1 MNHSKIFLIS
11 TIVLMGLSSCVN
23 EEVPA
28 YENGSGKMQL
38 EVDILKPKTTRA
50 TVDTKDFPVTLL
62 DAEGNPLEG
71 HKYDKATD
79 VPKQIQLPV
88 GQYAAESHSPFE
100 FEKIMDKPYYKGIEE
115 FYIRKDMNTKV
126 EVTCRMANG
135 SFEVKFSDA
144 FHSVFRAW
152 NIMINDG
159 AETAISYSATDEMP
173 LPKKYMRFEE
183 ETSQIFVNFVGVTN
197 EGSRITMSNT
207 LTKEQASEQYDDDNP
222 NFSGGDA
229 IVLNFTPVESTE
241 GDITGIT
248 LKADIQFEE
257 SEITYPLEV
266 EEKGT
271 TGGEEGGD
279 TPGEGGDTPGGE
291 TGEDDVITLNLP
303 EPISFVA
310 GEGEN
315 MDPRKGDTYLAAL
328 NGLKSIMVS
337 VVSTSDEMNE
347 MLPALGAE
355 YTNDEHKVDLINGTE
370 VIGNQGLKDLF
381 ASVGQELDVPNEGD
395 KEYTFPIGNFF
406 SLLDILPG
414 VHTFN
419 LIVTDMNGISK
430 SGSVQ
435 ITITE

>member
-1 MNHSKIFLIS
+1 MNHPKIILIS
-11 TIVLMGLSSCVN
+11 AIVMMGLSSCVN

-38 EVDILKPKTTRA
+38 EVDVLKPKSTRA

-62 DAEGNPLEG
+62 NAEGNPLGG
-71 HKYDKATD
+71 HKYNKVSE

-100 FEKIMDKPYYKGIEE
+100 FEKIMDKPYYKGIED

-135 SFEVKFSDA
+135 SFEVKFSDT
-144 FHSVFRAW
+144 FHEVFKAW

-159 AETAISYSATDEMP
+159 TETAIAYSATDVLP
-173 LPKKYMRFEE
+173 LPKRYMRFEDK
-183 ETSQIFVNFVGVTN
+183 TSEIFVNFVGVTN

-271 TGGEEGGD
+271 NGEEEGGD
-279 TPGEGGDTPGGE
+279 NPGEGGDTPGGE
-291 TGEDDVITLNLP
+291 NSGDENAITLNLP
-303 EPISFVA
+303 KDMTVSVST
-310 GEGEN
+310 
-315 MDPRKGDTYLAAL
+315 DPALGDTYIASEH
-328 NGLKSIMVS
+328 GLKSIKVKMS
-337 VVSTSDEMNE
+337 STSADMISSLQDLSGNYNGVDFINGAEVVGNDEMIR
-347 MLPALGAE
+347 LFSDLGQTLA
-355 YTNDEHKVDLINGTE
+355 IPS
-370 VIGNQGLKDLF
+370 Q
-381 ASVGQELDVPNEGD
+381 GD

-406 SLLDILPG
+406 TLLAFLPG
-414 VHTFN
+414 EHTFT
-419 LIVTDMNGISK
+419 LTITDMQGNTKDGLLK
-430 SGSVQ
+430 LAV
-435 ITITE
+435 E

>member
-11 TIVLMGLSSCVN
+11 AIVLMGLSSCVN

-88 GQYAAESHSPFE
+88 GKYAAESHSPFE

-115 FYIRKDMNTKV
+115 FYIRKDINTEV
-126 EVTCRMANG
+126 EVICRMANG
-135 SFEVKFSDA
+135 SFEVNFSDA
-144 FHSVFRAW
+144 FHAVFRAW

-159 AETAISYSATDEMP
+159 TETAISYSATDEMP

-222 NFSGGDA
+222 YFSGGDA

-257 SEITYPLEV
+257 SEVTYPLEV

-271 TGGEEGGD
+271 SGGEEGGD
-279 TPGEGGDTPGGE
+279 TPGEGGGDTPGEGGDE
-291 TGEDDVITLNLP
+291 SDAITLNLP
-303 EPISFVA
+303 EDMTVSVST
-310 GEGEN
+310 
-315 MDPRKGDTYLAAL
+315 DPALGDTYIASEY
-328 NGLKSIMVS
+328 GLKSIKVKMS
-337 VVSTSDEMNE
+337 STSEDMISSLQDLAGNYNGVDFIN
-347 MLPALGAE
+347 GAE
-355 YTNDEHKVDLINGTE
+355 V
-370 VIGNQGLKDLF
+370 VGNQEMVRLFGDL
-381 ASVGQELDVPNEGD
+381 GQTLAVPAESD

-406 SLLDILPG
+406 TLLAFLPG
-414 VHTFN
+414 EHTFT
-419 LIVTDMNGISK
+419 LTITDMQGNAKDGILK
-430 SGSVQ
+430 LTV
-435 ITITE
+435 E

>member
-1 MNHSKIFLIS
+1 MNHPKIILIS
-11 TIVLMGLSSCVN
+11 AIVMMGLSSCVN

-38 EVDILKPKTTRA
+38 EVDVLKPKSTRA

-71 HKYDKATD
+71 HKYNKVTE

-100 FEKIMDKPYYKGIEE
+100 FEKIMDKPYYKGIED

-135 SFEVKFSDA
+135 SFEVKFSDT
-144 FHSVFRAW
+144 FHEVFKAW

-159 AETAISYSATDEMP
+159 TETAIAYSATDVLP
-173 LPKKYMRFEE
+173 LPKRYMRFEDK
-183 ETSQIFVNFVGVTN
+183 TSEIFVNFVGVTN

-271 TGGEEGGD
+271 NGEEEGGD
-279 TPGEGGDTPGGE
+279 NPGEGGDTPGGE
-291 TGEDDVITLNLP
+291 NSGDENAITLNLP
-303 EPISFVA
+303 KDMTVSVST
-310 GEGEN
+310 
-315 MDPRKGDTYLAAL
+315 DPALGDTYIASEH
-328 NGLKSIMVS
+328 GLKSIKVKMS
-337 VVSTSDEMNE
+337 STSDEMISSLQDLSRNYNGVDFIN
-347 MLPALGAE
+347 GAE
-355 YTNDEHKVDLINGTE
+355 VVGNDEMIRLFSDL
-370 VIGNQGLKDLF
+370 
-381 ASVGQELDVPNEGD
+381 GQTLAIPSQGD

-406 SLLDILPG
+406 TLLAFLPG
-414 VHTFN
+414 EHTFT
-419 LIVTDMNGISK
+419 LTITDMQGNTKDGLLK
-430 SGSVQ
+430 LAV
-435 ITITE
+435 E

>member
-1 MNHSKIFLIS
+1 MNHPKIILIS
-11 TIVLMGLSSCVN
+11 AIVMMGLSSCVN

-38 EVDILKPKTTRA
+38 EVDVLKPKSTRA

-62 DAEGNPLEG
+62 NAEGNPLGG
-71 HKYDKATD
+71 HKYNKVSE

-100 FEKIMDKPYYKGIEE
+100 FEKIMDKPYYKGIED

-135 SFEVKFSDA
+135 SFEVKFSDT
-144 FHSVFRAW
+144 FHEVFKAW

-159 AETAISYSATDEMP
+159 TETAIAYSATDVLP
-173 LPKKYMRFEE
+173 LPKRYMRFEDK
-183 ETSQIFVNFVGVTN
+183 TSEIFVNFVGVTN

-271 TGGEEGGD
+271 NDEEEGGD
-279 TPGEGGDTPGGE
+279 NPGEGGDTPGGE
-291 TGEDDVITLNLP
+291 NSGDENAITLNLP
-303 EPISFVA
+303 KDMTVSVST
-310 GEGEN
+310 
-315 MDPRKGDTYLAAL
+315 DPALGDTYIASEH
-328 NGLKSIMVS
+328 GLKSIKVKMS
-337 VVSTSDEMNE
+337 STSDEMISSLQDLSRNYNGVDFIN
-347 MLPALGAE
+347 GAE
-355 YTNDEHKVDLINGTE
+355 VVGNDEMIRLFSDL
-370 VIGNQGLKDLF
+370 
-381 ASVGQELDVPNEGD
+381 GQTLAIPSQGD

-406 SLLDILPG
+406 TLLAFLPG
-414 VHTFN
+414 EHTFT
-419 LIVTDMNGISK
+419 LTITDMQGNTKDGLLK
-430 SGSVQ
+430 LAV
-435 ITITE
+435 E

>member
-1 MNHSKIFLIS
+1 MNHPKIILIS
-11 TIVLMGLSSCVN
+11 AIVMMGLSSCVN

-38 EVDILKPKTTRA
+38 EVDVLKPKSTRA

-62 DAEGNPLEG
+62 NAEGNPLGG
-71 HKYDKATD
+71 HKYNKVSE

-88 GQYAAESHSPFE
+88 GQYAAVSHSPFE
-100 FEKIMDKPYYKGIEE
+100 FEKIMDKPYYKGIED

-135 SFEVKFSDA
+135 SFEVKFSDT
-144 FHSVFRAW
+144 FHEVFKAW

-159 AETAISYSATDEMP
+159 TETAIAYSATDVLP
-173 LPKKYMRFEE
+173 LPKRYMRFEDK
-183 ETSQIFVNFVGVTN
+183 TSEIFVNFVGVTN

-271 TGGEEGGD
+271 NGEEEGGD
-279 TPGEGGDTPGGE
+279 NPGEGGDTPGGE
-291 TGEDDVITLNLP
+291 NSGDENTITLNLP
-303 EPISFVA
+303 KDMTVSVST
-310 GEGEN
+310 
-315 MDPRKGDTYLAAL
+315 DPALGDTYIASEH
-328 NGLKSIMVS
+328 GLKSIKVKMS
-337 VVSTSDEMNE
+337 STSDEMISSLQDLSRNYNGVDFIN
-347 MLPALGAE
+347 GAE
-355 YTNDEHKVDLINGTE
+355 VVGNDEMIRLFSDL
-370 VIGNQGLKDLF
+370 
-381 ASVGQELDVPNEGD
+381 GQTLAIPSQGD

-406 SLLDILPG
+406 TLLAFLPG
-414 VHTFN
+414 EHTFT
-419 LIVTDMNGISK
+419 LTITDMQGNTKDGLLK
-430 SGSVQ
+430 LAV
-435 ITITE
+435 E

>member
-1 MNHSKIFLIS
+1 MNHSKIILIS

-23 EEVPA
+23 EEIPA
-28 YENGSGKMQL
+28 YKNGSGKMQL
-38 EVDILKPKTTRA
+38 EVDVLKPKSTRA

-71 HKYDKATD
+71 HKYNKVTE

-100 FEKIMDKPYYKGIEE
+100 LEKIMDKPYYKGVQD
-115 FYIRKDMNTKV
+115 FYIRKDMNTEV

-144 FHSVFRAW
+144 FHAVFRAW

-159 AETAISYSATDEMP
+159 TETAIAYSATDEMP

-183 ETSQIFVNFVGVTN
+183 GTSQIFVNFVGVTN

-248 LKADIQFEE
+248 LKADILFEE
-257 SEITYPLEV
+257 SEVTYPLEV
-266 EEKGT
+266 EEKDT

-291 TGEDDVITLNLP
+291 NSGNENAITLNLP
-303 EPISFVA
+303 KDMTVS
-310 GEGEN
+310 GST
-315 MDPRKGDTYLAAL
+315 DPALGDTYIASEH
-328 NGLKSIMVS
+328 GLKSIKVKMS
-337 VVSTSDEMNE
+337 STSADMISSLQDLSGNYNGVDFINGAEVVGNDEMIR
-347 MLPALGAE
+347 LFSDLGQTLA
-355 YTNDEHKVDLINGTE
+355 IPS
-370 VIGNQGLKDLF
+370 Q
-381 ASVGQELDVPNEGD
+381 GD

-406 SLLDILPG
+406 TLLAFLSG
-414 VHTFN
+414 EHTFT
-419 LIVTDMNGISK
+419 LTITDMQGNTKDGLLK
-430 SGSVQ
+430 LTV
-435 ITITE
+435 E

>member
-1 MNHSKIFLIS
+1 MNHPKIILIS
-11 TIVLMGLSSCVN
+11 AIVMMGLSSCVN

-38 EVDILKPKTTRA
+38 EVDVLKPKSTRA

-62 DAEGNPLEG
+62 NAEGNPLGG
-71 HKYDKATD
+71 HKYNKVSE

-88 GQYAAESHSPFE
+88 GQYAAVSHSPFE
-100 FEKIMDKPYYKGIEE
+100 FEKIMDKPYYKGIED

-135 SFEVKFSDA
+135 SFEVKFSDT
-144 FHSVFRAW
+144 FHEVFKAW

-159 AETAISYSATDEMP
+159 TETAIAYSATDVLP
-173 LPKKYMRFEE
+173 LPKRYMRFEDK
-183 ETSQIFVNFVGVTN
+183 TSEIFVNFVGVTN

-271 TGGEEGGD
+271 NGEEEGGD
-279 TPGEGGDTPGGE
+279 NPGEGGDTPGGE
-291 TGEDDVITLNLP
+291 NSGDENAITLNLP
-303 EPISFVA
+303 KDMTVSVST
-310 GEGEN
+310 
-315 MDPRKGDTYLAAL
+315 DPALGDTYIASEH
-328 NGLKSIMVS
+328 GLKSIKVKMS
-337 VVSTSDEMNE
+337 STSDEMISSLQDLSRNYNGVDFIN
-347 MLPALGAE
+347 GAE
-355 YTNDEHKVDLINGTE
+355 VVGNDEMIRLFSDL
-370 VIGNQGLKDLF
+370 
-381 ASVGQELDVPNEGD
+381 GQTLAIPSQGD

-406 SLLDILPG
+406 TLLAFLPG
-414 VHTFN
+414 EHTFT
-419 LIVTDMNGISK
+419 LTITDMQGNTKDGLLK
-430 SGSVQ
+430 LAV
-435 ITITE
+435 E

>member
-1 MNHSKIFLIS
+1 MNHPKIILIS
-11 TIVLMGLSSCVN
+11 AIVMMGLSSCVN

-38 EVDILKPKTTRA
+38 EVDVLKPKSTRA

-62 DAEGNPLEG
+62 NAEGNPLGG
-71 HKYDKATD
+71 HKYNKVSE

-100 FEKIMDKPYYKGIEE
+100 FEKIMDKPYYKGIED

-135 SFEVKFSDA
+135 SFEVKFSDT
-144 FHSVFRAW
+144 FHEVFKAW

-159 AETAISYSATDEMP
+159 TETAIAYSATDVLP
-173 LPKKYMRFEE
+173 LPKRYMRFEDK
-183 ETSQIFVNFVGVTN
+183 TSEIFVNFVGVTN

-271 TGGEEGGD
+271 NGEEEGGD
-279 TPGEGGDTPGGE
+279 NPGEGGDTPGGE
-291 TGEDDVITLNLP
+291 NSGDENAITLNLP
-303 EPISFVA
+303 KDMTVSVST
-310 GEGEN
+310 
-315 MDPRKGDTYLAAL
+315 DPALGDTYIASEH
-328 NGLKSIMVS
+328 GLKSIKVKMS
-337 VVSTSDEMNE
+337 STSDEMISSLQDLSRNYNGVDFIN
-347 MLPALGAE
+347 GAE
-355 YTNDEHKVDLINGTE
+355 VVGNDEMIRLFSDL
-370 VIGNQGLKDLF
+370 
-381 ASVGQELDVPNEGD
+381 GQTLAIPSQGD

-406 SLLDILPG
+406 TLLAFLPG
-414 VHTFN
+414 EHTFT
-419 LIVTDMNGISK
+419 LTITDMQGNTKDGLLK
-430 SGSVQ
+430 LAV
-435 ITITE
+435 E

>member
-1 MNHSKIFLIS
+1 MNHPKIILIS
-11 TIVLMGLSSCVN
+11 AIVMMGLSSCVN

-38 EVDILKPKTTRA
+38 EVDVLKPKSTRA

-62 DAEGNPLEG
+62 NAEGNPLGG
-71 HKYDKATD
+71 HKYNKVSE

-100 FEKIMDKPYYKGIEE
+100 FEKIMDKPYYKGIED

-135 SFEVKFSDA
+135 SFEVKFSDT
-144 FHSVFRAW
+144 FHEVFKAW

-159 AETAISYSATDEMP
+159 TETAIAYSATDVLP
-173 LPKKYMRFEE
+173 LPKRYMRFEDK
-183 ETSQIFVNFVGVTN
+183 TSEIFVNFVGVTN

-271 TGGEEGGD
+271 NGEEEGGD
-279 TPGEGGDTPGGE
+279 NPGEGGDTPGGE
-291 TGEDDVITLNLP
+291 NSGDENTITLNLP
-303 EPISFVA
+303 KDMTVSVST
-310 GEGEN
+310 
-315 MDPRKGDTYLAAL
+315 DPALGDTYIASEH
-328 NGLKSIMVS
+328 GLKSIKVKMS
-337 VVSTSDEMNE
+337 STSDEMISSLQDLSRNYNGVDFIN
-347 MLPALGAE
+347 GAE
-355 YTNDEHKVDLINGTE
+355 VVGNDEMIRLFSDL
-370 VIGNQGLKDLF
+370 
-381 ASVGQELDVPNEGD
+381 GQTLAIPSQGD

-406 SLLDILPG
+406 TLLAFLPG
-414 VHTFN
+414 EHTFT
-419 LIVTDMNGISK
+419 LTITDMQANTKDGLLK
-430 SGSVQ
+430 LAV
-435 ITITE
+435 E

>member
-1 MNHSKIFLIS
+1 MNHPKIILIS
-11 TIVLMGLSSCVN
+11 AIVMMGLSSCVN

-38 EVDILKPKTTRA
+38 EVDVLKPKSTRA

-62 DAEGNPLEG
+62 NAEGNPLGG
-71 HKYDKATD
+71 HKYNKVSE

-100 FEKIMDKPYYKGIEE
+100 FEKIMDKPYYKGIED

-135 SFEVKFSDA
+135 SFEVKFSDT
-144 FHSVFRAW
+144 FHEVFKAW

-159 AETAISYSATDEMP
+159 TETAIAYSATDVLP
-173 LPKKYMRFEE
+173 LPKRYMQFEDK
-183 ETSQIFVNFVGVTN
+183 TSEIFVNFVGVTN

-271 TGGEEGGD
+271 NGEEEGGD
-279 TPGEGGDTPGGE
+279 NPGEGGDTPGGE
-291 TGEDDVITLNLP
+291 NSGDENAITLNLP
-303 EPISFVA
+303 KDMTVSVST
-310 GEGEN
+310 
-315 MDPRKGDTYLAAL
+315 DPALGDTYIASEH
-328 NGLKSIMVS
+328 GLKSIKVKMS
-337 VVSTSDEMNE
+337 STSDEMISSLQDLSRNYNGVDFIN
-347 MLPALGAE
+347 GAE
-355 YTNDEHKVDLINGTE
+355 VVGNDEMIRLFSDL
-370 VIGNQGLKDLF
+370 
-381 ASVGQELDVPNEGD
+381 GQTLAIPSQGD

-406 SLLDILPG
+406 TLLAFLPG
-414 VHTFN
+414 EHTFT
-419 LIVTDMNGISK
+419 LTITDMQGNTKDGLLK
-430 SGSVQ
+430 LAV
-435 ITITE
+435 E

>member
-1 MNHSKIFLIS
+1 
-11 TIVLMGLSSCVN
+11 
-23 EEVPA
+23 
-28 YENGSGKMQL
+28 
-38 EVDILKPKTTRA
+38 
-50 TVDTKDFPVTLL
+50 
-62 DAEGNPLEG
+62 
-71 HKYDKATD
+71 
-79 VPKQIQLPV
+79 
-88 GQYAAESHSPFE
+88 
-100 FEKIMDKPYYKGIEE
+100 
-115 FYIRKDMNTKV
+115 MNTKV

-291 TGEDDVITLNLP
+291 NSGNENAITLNLP
-303 EPISFVA
+303 KDMTVS
-310 GEGEN
+310 GST
-315 MDPRKGDTYLAAL
+315 DPALGDTYIASEH
-328 NGLKSIMVS
+328 GLKSIKVKMS
-337 VVSTSDEMNE
+337 STSADMISSLQDLSGNYNGVDFINGAEVVGNDEMIR
-347 MLPALGAE
+347 LFSDLGQTLA
-355 YTNDEHKVDLINGTE
+355 IPS
-370 VIGNQGLKDLF
+370 Q
-381 ASVGQELDVPNEGD
+381 GD

-406 SLLDILPG
+406 TLLAFLPG
-414 VHTFN
+414 EHTFT
-419 LIVTDMNGISK
+419 LTITDMQGNTKNGK
-430 SGSVQ
+430 LKLTV
-435 ITITE
+435 E

>member
-1 MNHSKIFLIS
+1 MNHSKIILIS

-23 EEVPA
+23 EEIPA
-28 YENGSGKMQL
+28 YKNGSGKMQL
-38 EVDILKPKTTRA
+38 EVDVLKPKSTRA

-71 HKYDKATD
+71 HKYNKVTE

-100 FEKIMDKPYYKGIEE
+100 LEKIMDKPYYKGVQD
-115 FYIRKDMNTKV
+115 FYIRKDMNTEV

-144 FHSVFRAW
+144 FHAVFRAW

-159 AETAISYSATDEMP
+159 TETAIAYSATDEMP

-183 ETSQIFVNFVGVTN
+183 GTSQIFVNFVGVTN

-248 LKADIQFEE
+248 LKADILFEE
-257 SEITYPLEV
+257 SEVTYPLEV
-266 EEKGT
+266 EEKDT

-291 TGEDDVITLNLP
+291 NSGNENAITLNLP
-303 EPISFVA
+303 KDMTVS
-310 GEGEN
+310 GST
-315 MDPRKGDTYLAAL
+315 DPALGDTYIASEH
-328 NGLKSIMVS
+328 GLKSIKVKMS
-337 VVSTSDEMNE
+337 STSADMISSLQDLSGNYNGVDFINGAEVVGNDEMIR
-347 MLPALGAE
+347 LFSDLGQTLA
-355 YTNDEHKVDLINGTE
+355 IPS
-370 VIGNQGLKDLF
+370 Q
-381 ASVGQELDVPNEGD
+381 GD

-406 SLLDILPG
+406 TLLAFLPG
-414 VHTFN
+414 EHTFT
-419 LIVTDMNGISK
+419 LTITDMQGNTKDGLLK
-430 SGSVQ
+430 LTV
-435 ITITE
+435 E

>member
-1 MNHSKIFLIS
+1 MNHSKIILIS

-23 EEVPA
+23 EEIPA
-28 YENGSGKMQL
+28 YKNGSGKMQL
-38 EVDILKPKTTRA
+38 EVDVLKPKSTRA

-71 HKYDKATD
+71 HKYNKVTD

-100 FEKIMDKPYYKGIEE
+100 LEKIMDKPYYKGVQD
-115 FYIRKDMNTKV
+115 FYIRKDMNTEV

-144 FHSVFRAW
+144 FHAVFRAW

-159 AETAISYSATDEMP
+159 TETAIAYSATDEMP

-183 ETSQIFVNFVGVTN
+183 GTSQIFVNFVGVTN

-248 LKADIQFEE
+248 LKADILFEE
-257 SEITYPLEV
+257 SEVTYPLEV
-266 EEKGT
+266 EEKDT

-291 TGEDDVITLNLP
+291 NSGNENAITLNLP
-303 EPISFVA
+303 KDMTVS
-310 GEGEN
+310 GST
-315 MDPRKGDTYLAAL
+315 DPALGDTYIASEH
-328 NGLKSIMVS
+328 GLKSIKVKMS
-337 VVSTSDEMNE
+337 STSADMISSLQDLSGNYNGVDFINGAEVVGNDEMIR
-347 MLPALGAE
+347 LFSDLGQTLA
-355 YTNDEHKVDLINGTE
+355 IPS
-370 VIGNQGLKDLF
+370 Q
-381 ASVGQELDVPNEGD
+381 GD

-406 SLLDILPG
+406 TLLAFLPG
-414 VHTFN
+414 EHTFT
-419 LIVTDMNGISK
+419 LTITDMQGNTKDGLLK
-430 SGSVQ
+430 LTV
-435 ITITE
+435 E

>member
-291 TGEDDVITLNLP
+291 DSGNENAITLNLP
-303 EPISFVA
+303 KDMTVS
-310 GEGEN
+310 GST
-315 MDPRKGDTYLAAL
+315 DPALGDTYIASEH
-328 NGLKSIMVS
+328 GLKSIKVKMS
-337 VVSTSDEMNE
+337 STSADMISSLQDLSGNYNGVDFINGAEVVGNDEMIR
-347 MLPALGAE
+347 LFSDLGQTLA
-355 YTNDEHKVDLINGTE
+355 IPS
-370 VIGNQGLKDLF
+370 Q
-381 ASVGQELDVPNEGD
+381 GD

-406 SLLDILPG
+406 TLLAFLPG
-414 VHTFN
+414 EHTFT
-419 LIVTDMNGISK
+419 LTITDMQGNTKDGLLK
-430 SGSVQ
+430 LTV
-435 ITITE
+435 E

>member
-11 TIVLMGLSSCVN
+11 AIILMGLSSCVN

-38 EVDILKPKTTRA
+38 EVDVLKPKSTRA

-62 DAEGNPLEG
+62 NAEGHPLED
-71 HKYDKATD
+71 HKYNKVAD

-100 FEKIMDKPYYKGIEE
+100 FEKIMDKPYYKGIET
-115 FYIRKDMNTKV
+115 FYIRKGMNTKV

-144 FHSVFRAW
+144 FHEVFKAW

-159 AETAISYSATDEMP
+159 TETAIAYSATDVRP
-173 LPKKYMRFEE
+173 LPKKYMRFED
-183 ETSQIFVNFVGVTN
+183 ETSEIFVNFVGVTN

-207 LTKEQASEQYDDDNP
+207 LTKEQASEKYDDDNP

-271 TGGEEGGD
+271 NGGEEGGD
-279 TPGEGGDTPGGE
+279 NPGEGGDNPSGGN
-291 TGEDDVITLNLP
+291 TGNEDAITLNLP
-303 EPISFVA
+303 QDMTVSA
-310 GEGEN
+310 ST
-315 MDPRKGDTYLAAL
+315 DPTLGDTYIASEH
-328 NGLKSIMVS
+328 GLKSIMVKMN
-337 VVSTSDEMNE
+337 STSADMISSLQDLAGNYEGVDFINGAEVVGNNE
-347 MLPALGAE
+347 MISLFSDLGQTLA
-355 YTNDEHKVDLINGTE
+355 IP
-370 VIGNQGLKDLF
+370 
-381 ASVGQELDVPNEGD
+381 SVGD

-406 SLLDILPG
+406 TLLAFLPG
-414 VHTFN
+414 EHTFT
-419 LIVTDMNGISK
+419 LTITDMQGNTKDGLLK
-430 SGSVQ
+430 LTV
-435 ITITE
+435 E

>member
-1 MNHSKIFLIS
+1 MNHPKIILIS
-11 TIVLMGLSSCVN
+11 AIVMMGLSSCVN

-38 EVDILKPKTTRA
+38 EVDVLKPKSTRA

-62 DAEGNPLEG
+62 NAEGNPLGG
-71 HKYDKATD
+71 HKYNKVSE

-100 FEKIMDKPYYKGIEE
+100 FEKIMDKPYYKGIED

-135 SFEVKFSDA
+135 SFEVKFSDT
-144 FHSVFRAW
+144 FHEVFKAW

-159 AETAISYSATDEMP
+159 TETAIAYSATDVLP
-173 LPKKYMRFEE
+173 LPKRYMRFEDK
-183 ETSQIFVNFVGVTN
+183 TSEIFVNFVGVTN

-271 TGGEEGGD
+271 NGEEEGGD
-279 TPGEGGDTPGGE
+279 NPEEGGDTPGGE
-291 TGEDDVITLNLP
+291 NSGDENAITLNLP
-303 EPISFVA
+303 KDMTVSVST
-310 GEGEN
+310 
-315 MDPRKGDTYLAAL
+315 DPALGDTYIASEH
-328 NGLKSIMVS
+328 GLKSIKVKMS
-337 VVSTSDEMNE
+337 STSDEMISSLQDLSRNYNGVDFIN
-347 MLPALGAE
+347 GAE
-355 YTNDEHKVDLINGTE
+355 VVGNDEMIRLFSDL
-370 VIGNQGLKDLF
+370 
-381 ASVGQELDVPNEGD
+381 GQTLAIPSQGD

-406 SLLDILPG
+406 TLLAFLPG
-414 VHTFN
+414 EHTFT
-419 LIVTDMNGISK
+419 LTITDMQGNTKDGLLK
-430 SGSVQ
+430 LAV
-435 ITITE
+435 E

>member
-291 TGEDDVITLNLP
+291 NSGNENAITLNLP
-303 EPISFVA
+303 KDMTVS
-310 GEGEN
+310 GST
-315 MDPRKGDTYLAAL
+315 DPALGDTYIASEH
-328 NGLKSIMVS
+328 GLKSIKVKMS
-337 VVSTSDEMNE
+337 STSADMISSLQDLSGNYNGVDFINGAEVVGNDEMIR
-347 MLPALGAE
+347 LFSDLGQTLA
-355 YTNDEHKVDLINGTE
+355 IPS
-370 VIGNQGLKDLF
+370 Q
-381 ASVGQELDVPNEGD
+381 GD

-406 SLLDILPG
+406 TLLAFLPG
-414 VHTFN
+414 EHTFT
-419 LIVTDMNGISK
+419 LTITDMQGNTKDGLLK
-430 SGSVQ
+430 LTV
-435 ITITE
+435 E

>member
-1 MNHSKIFLIS
+1 MNHSKIILIS
-11 TIVLMGLSSCVN
+11 AITLMGLSSCVN

-38 EVDILKPKTTRA
+38 VVDVLKPKSTRA
-50 TVDTKDFPVTLL
+50 TIETKDFPVTLL

-71 HKYDKATD
+71 HKYNKVTE

-100 FEKIMDKPYYKGIEE
+100 FEKIMDKPYYKGIED

-135 SFEVKFSDA
+135 SFEVKFSDT
-144 FHSVFRAW
+144 FHEVFKAW

-159 AETAISYSATDEMP
+159 TETAIAYSATDVLP
-173 LPKKYMRFEE
+173 LPKRYMRFEDK
-183 ETSQIFVNFVGVTN
+183 TSEIFVNFVGVTN

-271 TGGEEGGD
+271 NGEEEGGD
-279 TPGEGGDTPGGE
+279 NPGEGGDTPGGE
-291 TGEDDVITLNLP
+291 NSGDENAITLNLP
-303 EPISFVA
+303 KDMTVSVST
-310 GEGEN
+310 
-315 MDPRKGDTYLAAL
+315 DPALGDTYIASEH
-328 NGLKSIMVS
+328 GLKSIKVKMS
-337 VVSTSDEMNE
+337 STSDEMISSLQDLSRNYNGVDFIN
-347 MLPALGAE
+347 GAE
-355 YTNDEHKVDLINGTE
+355 VVGNDEMIRLFSDL
-370 VIGNQGLKDLF
+370 
-381 ASVGQELDVPNEGD
+381 GQTLAIPSQGD

-406 SLLDILPG
+406 TLLAFLPG
-414 VHTFN
+414 EHTFT
-419 LIVTDMNGISK
+419 LTITDMQGNTKDGVLK
-430 SGSVQ
+430 LAV
-435 ITITE
+435 E

>member
-11 TIVLMGLSSCVN
+11 AIILMGLSSCVN

-38 EVDILKPKTTRA
+38 EVYVLKPKSTRA
-50 TVDTKDFPVTLL
+50 TVDPKDFPVTLL

-71 HKYDKATD
+71 HKYDKVTE

-88 GQYAAESHSPFE
+88 GQYAAESHSPYE
-100 FEKIMDKPYYKGIEE
+100 FEKIMDKPYYKGIET
-115 FYIRKDMNTKV
+115 FDIRKDLNTHV
-126 EVTCRMANG
+126 NITCRMANG
-135 SFEVKFSDA
+135 SFEIKFSDS
-144 FHSVFRAW
+144 FHTVFRAW

-159 AETAISYSATDEMP
+159 TETAIGYSATDEMP

-241 GDITGIT
+241 GDITGIK
-248 LKADIQFEE
+248 LEADIQFEE

-266 EEKGT
+266 EEKETPGGDT
-271 TGGEEGGD
+271 PGGEEGGD
-279 TPGEGGDTPGGE
+279 TPGEGNTE
-291 TGEDDVITLNLP
+291 NEDVITLNLP
-303 EPISFVA
+303 QDMTVSA
-310 GEGEN
+310 ST
-315 MDPRKGDTYLAAL
+315 DSALGDTYIASEH
-328 NGLKSIMVS
+328 GLKSIMVKMN
-337 VVSTSDEMNE
+337 STSVDMISSLQDLAGNYEGVDFINGAEVVGNNE
-347 MLPALGAE
+347 MISLFSDLGQTLAIPS
-355 YTNDEHKVDLINGTE
+355 L
-370 VIGNQGLKDLF
+370 
-381 ASVGQELDVPNEGD
+381 GD

-406 SLLDILPG
+406 TLLAFLPG
-414 VHTFN
+414 EHTFT
-419 LIVTDMNGISK
+419 LTITDMQGNTKDGLLK
-430 SGSVQ
+430 LTV
-435 ITITE
+435 E

>member
-1 MNHSKIFLIS
+1 MNHPKIILIS
-11 TIVLMGLSSCVN
+11 AIVMMGLSSCVN

-38 EVDILKPKTTRA
+38 EVDVLKPKSTRA

-71 HKYDKATD
+71 HKYNKVTE

-100 FEKIMDKPYYKGIEE
+100 FEKIMDKPYYKGIED

-135 SFEVKFSDA
+135 SFEVKFSDT
-144 FHSVFRAW
+144 FHEVFKAW

-159 AETAISYSATDEMP
+159 TETAIAYSATDVLP
-173 LPKKYMRFEE
+173 LPKRYMRFEDK
-183 ETSQIFVNFVGVTN
+183 TSEIFVNFVGVTN

-248 LKADIQFEE
+248 LKANIQFEE

-271 TGGEEGGD
+271 NGEEEGGD
-279 TPGEGGDTPGGE
+279 NPGEGGDTPGGE
-291 TGEDDVITLNLP
+291 NSGDENTITLNLP
-303 EPISFVA
+303 KDMTVSVST
-310 GEGEN
+310 
-315 MDPRKGDTYLAAL
+315 DPALGDTYIASEH
-328 NGLKSIMVS
+328 GLKSIKVKMS
-337 VVSTSDEMNE
+337 STSDEMISSLQDLSRNYNGVDFIN
-347 MLPALGAE
+347 GAE
-355 YTNDEHKVDLINGTE
+355 VVGNDEMIRLFSDL
-370 VIGNQGLKDLF
+370 
-381 ASVGQELDVPNEGD
+381 GQTLAIPSQGD

-406 SLLDILPG
+406 TLLAFLPG
-414 VHTFN
+414 EHTFT
-419 LIVTDMNGISK
+419 LTITDMQGNTKDGLLK
-430 SGSVQ
+430 LAV
-435 ITITE
+435 E

>member
-1 MNHSKIFLIS
+1 MNHSKIILIS

-23 EEVPA
+23 EEIPA
-28 YENGSGKMQL
+28 YKNGSGKMQL
-38 EVDILKPKTTRA
+38 EVDVLKPKSTRA

-71 HKYDKATD
+71 HKYNKVTD

-100 FEKIMDKPYYKGIEE
+100 LEKIMDKPYYKGVQD
-115 FYIRKDMNTKV
+115 FYIRKDMNTEV

-144 FHSVFRAW
+144 FHAVFRAW

-159 AETAISYSATDEMP
+159 TETAIAYSATDEMP

-183 ETSQIFVNFVGVTN
+183 GTSQIFVNFVGVTN

-248 LKADIQFEE
+248 LKADILFEE
-257 SEITYPLEV
+257 SEVTYPLEV
-266 EEKGT
+266 EEKDT

-291 TGEDDVITLNLP
+291 NSGNENAITLNLP
-303 EPISFVA
+303 KDMTVS
-310 GEGEN
+310 GST
-315 MDPRKGDTYLAAL
+315 DPALGDTYIASEHGL
-328 NGLKSIMVS
+328 NSIKVKMS
-337 VVSTSDEMNE
+337 STSADMISSLQDLSGNYNGVDFINGAEVVGNDEMIR
-347 MLPALGAE
+347 LFSDLGQTLA
-355 YTNDEHKVDLINGTE
+355 IPS
-370 VIGNQGLKDLF
+370 Q
-381 ASVGQELDVPNEGD
+381 GD

-406 SLLDILPG
+406 TLLAFLPG
-414 VHTFN
+414 EHTFT
-419 LIVTDMNGISK
+419 LTITDMQGNTKDGLLK
-430 SGSVQ
+430 LTV
-435 ITITE
+435 E